1 MKSRLRRP
9 FRAPRAAILRSNKK
23 KVTGKLDE
31 AEVQLDPDHRESDS
45 EEATELGLVGWIV
58 KESEPPEVMAPERE
72 AVYVGLDSIT
82 ETGDE
87 YEARMDREQLEDPH
101 NGCKLTMKTVEALGA
116 EGAQFVRGAPQSM
129 TSDKGKG
136 EASVESS
143 PNLSEFEKYLDG
155 IAKGTRRTITR
166 RKPTVTT
173 ANKNLES
180 DDEDDLVTVDN
191 VEVRARAKRQCVAVA
206 MSPTRQI
213 ALHIP
218 SDEPN
223 SRVISIED
231 ILPEVMEDDDD
242 VPIVA
247 TLKLQ
252 KNKRKGGRKKQEVKW
267 TYETVAEPT
276 GTS

>member
-1 MKSRLRRP
+1 V
-9 FRAPRAAILRSNKK
+9 I
-23 KVTGKLDE
+23 
-31 AEVQLDPDHRESDS
+31 
-45 EEATELGLVGWIV
+45 
-58 KESEPPEVMAPERE
+58 APERE

-87 YEARMDREQLEDPH
+87 YEARMDREQLGDPN
-101 NGCKLTMKTVEALGA
+101 NGCKLTLKMVEALGD
-116 EGAQFVRGAPQSM
+116 EGAQFVRGALP
-129 TSDKGKG
+129 TITCDKGKG

-155 IAKGTRRTITR
+155 IANERRRTITQR
-166 RKPTVTT
+166 NQTMTK
-173 ANKNLES
+173 ANKKMDS

-191 VEVRARAKRQCVAVA
+191 VQVRARAKRQCVAVGI
-206 MSPTRQI
+206 SPTRQI
-213 ALHIP
+213 RLHTP
-218 SDEPN
+218 ADEPN

-247 TLKLQ
+247 TLNLPKQ
-252 KNKRKGGRKKQEVKW
+252 KRKGVRKKQEVKW

-276 GTS
+276 GTSFILHTLHDPSLFQQLPSSKRYSI

>member
-1 MKSRLRRP
+1 M
-9 FRAPRAAILRSNKK
+9 RSNKK

-31 AEVQLDPDHRESDS
+31 AEVQLDLDHRESDS
-45 EEATELGLVGWIV
+45 EQATELGLVGWIV

-101 NGCKLTMKTVEALGA
+101 NGCKLTMKMVEALGA
-116 EGAQFVRGAPQSM
+116 EGAQFVRGVPQTM
-129 TSDKGKG
+129 TSDKGEG
-136 EASVESS
+136 EASVASS
-143 PNLSEFEKYLDG
+143 PNLSEFETYLDG
-155 IAKGTRRTITR
+155 IAKERRSTITQ
-166 RKPTVTT
+166 RKQTVTT
-173 ANKNLES
+173 ANKKLES

-191 VEVRARAKRQCVAVA
+191 VEVRARAKRHGVAVA

-231 ILPEVMEDDDD
+231 ILPEVMEDDDA

-247 TLKLQ
+247 TLKLPTT
-252 KNKRKGGRKKQEVKW
+252 KRKGGRKKQEVKW

-276 GTS
+276 GIS